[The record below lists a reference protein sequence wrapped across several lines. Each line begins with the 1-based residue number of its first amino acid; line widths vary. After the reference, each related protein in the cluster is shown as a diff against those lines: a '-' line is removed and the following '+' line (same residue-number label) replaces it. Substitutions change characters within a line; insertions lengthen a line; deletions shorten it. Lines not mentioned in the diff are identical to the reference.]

1 MKGKKLYAL
10 LMDDIASDSMNKNM
24 SILIFFLGGGGLL
37 LVKYMLLVFFS
48 FHNID
53 VKIYF

>member
-24 SILIFFLGGGGLL
+24 SILIFWGGELIIGEIY
-37 LVKYMLLVFFS
+37 VVVVFFFIS
-48 FHNID
+48 
-53 VKIYF
+53 